1 MHSTFFQWKIESGKL
16 KIVLNI
22 SVLYK
27 LIAILQKYD
36 MIKLGWYAR
45 TVYNDVKHLTG
56 IV

>member
-1 MHSTFFQWKIESGKL
+1 MEKWE
-16 KIVLNI
+16 IVLDI
-22 SVLYK
+22 SVSYK

-45 TVYNDVKHLTG
+45 TVYNDVKHLIG